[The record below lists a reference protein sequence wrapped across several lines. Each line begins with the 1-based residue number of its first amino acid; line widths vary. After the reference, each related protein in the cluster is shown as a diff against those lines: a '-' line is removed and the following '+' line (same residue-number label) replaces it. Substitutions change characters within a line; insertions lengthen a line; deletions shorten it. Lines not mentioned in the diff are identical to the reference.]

1 MRDQSEVRGAM
12 PGHGIRRWATAAGVA
27 LIMLCATAADWL
39 PGVGTTAAIA
49 AEPEFGG
56 TCAMGLAEGKRHKT
70 DCKITWTDT
79 DGKIYCFGN
88 EGSKTT
94 FLKDPAG
101 NLMKARETY
110 AAADSGATGD
120 DMGAFTPEDVK
131 SFIEGVITEA
141 SAKTDGLYA
150 VNDAMMGQTL
160 KLKFNGVDFVRTLH
174 GYGFFPNVNFSA
186 PEDAAKKYQIDFWVK
201 PKAGKL
207 SMVDVRVY
215 KAPRKEGNTWTM
227 ITRLPKPWWWIPASE
242 HPGES
247 ETKRSW
253 EVMSA
258 LHEFIAA
265 EKAKN
270 GGSYKL
276 KDDQTGEDI
285 DMDFVGIHQP
295 VRKLKDDGRY
305 FACTD
310 FRKQGTNDQYYD
322 IDFWLNEKDGKISVG
337 GVRLHKIPKMEDGNF
352 IQMPRYS
359 FDPKTFD
366 VVP

>member
-1 MRDQSEVRGAM
+1 MKKTIDNRGASSAC
-12 PGHGIRRWATAAGVA
+12 GTRRWAASQGLAMLIAWSMLLFLAIGVGA
-27 LIMLCATAADWL
+27 PASWAAD
-39 PGVGTTAAIA
+39 
-49 AEPEFGG
+49 PEFGG
-56 TCAMGLAEGKRHKT
+56 TCAMGLAEGKRIKT
-70 DCKITWTDT
+70 DCKINWSDK

-88 EGSKTT
+88 EDSKTT
-94 FLKDPAG
+94 FLKDPAA

-110 AAADSGATGD
+110 ASAESPDTGH

-131 SFIEGVITEA
+131 SFVEGVIAEA
-141 SAKTDGLYA
+141 SKSDGLYA

-186 PEDAAKKYQIDFWVK
+186 PEDATKKYQIDFWVK
-201 PKAGKL
+201 PKDGKL
-207 SMVDVRVY
+207 SVVDVRVY
-215 KAPRKEGNTWTM
+215 KAPRKEGTTWTM

-270 GGSYKL
+270 GGVYKV

-285 DMDFVGIHQP
+285 DIDFVGIHQP
-295 VRKLKDDGRY
+295 VRKLKDDGRF

-310 FRKQGTNDQYYD
+310 FRKQGSNDQYYD
-322 IDFWLNEKDGKISVG
+322 IDFWLNEKDGKIAVG
-337 GVRLHKIPKMEDGNF
+337 GVRLHKVPKMEDGNF